1 MISAMKNIAFV
12 NYAEL
17 ICCSPH
23 PRHRRRCLAGVI
35 MTMIVVT
42 LFDSLNCF
50 CAVNWG
56 LLCDARHLHLC

>member
-23 PRHRRRCLAGVI
+23 PHSRHRHRRRRCLAGVI
-35 MTMIVVT
+35 MTMIVVP
-42 LFDSLNCF
+42 LIGVS
-50 CAVNWG
+50 WG